1 MKVNEEELSIIP
13 STPRYAKDHMEIY
26 RHAKGFLDDFLHMD
40 EDIDKLSFQAH
51 NSWIQSYKLEKSDN
65 PTFMIKY
72 GKRVVGLIFLREAY
86 FMGGVQVI
94 YVMNKN
100 FSGRGIMQRA
110 LEHILEVAFFSYK
123 YLFVELHIDIDN
135 IPSQR
140 VAEKLGFEVI
150 EPYESLKDGTKSTG
164 HIEIWAKTNNRGP
177 AFWRQIPKED
187 WMKNNDWVVGQ
198 RHASFRKKN
207 SKEKLTKS
215 ERINKSN

>member
-26 RHAKGFLDDFLHMD
+26 RHAKGFLDNFLHMD

-86 FMGGVQVI
+86 FMGGVQII

-135 IPSQR
+135 I
-140 VAEKLGFEVI
+140 
-150 EPYESLKDGTKSTG
+150 
-164 HIEIWAKTNNRGP
+164 WAKKNNRGP
-177 AFWRQIPKED
+177 AFWRHIPKED
-187 WMKNNDWVVGQ
+187 CMKNNDWVVGQ

-215 ERINKSN
+215 ESLNKSK

>member
-26 RHAKGFLDDFLHMD
+26 RHAKGFLDNFLHMD
-40 EDIDKLSFQAH
+40 EDIDKLSFQSH
-51 NSWIQSYKLEKSDN
+51 NSWIQSYKLEKPDH

-86 FMGGVQVI
+86 FMGGVQII

-150 EPYESLKDGTKSTG
+150 EPYE
-164 HIEIWAKTNNRGP
+164 
-177 AFWRQIPKED
+177 
-187 WMKNNDWVVGQ
+187 
-198 RHASFRKKN
+198 
-207 SKEKLTKS
+207 
-215 ERINKSN
+215 